1 METPVRWGILWAGLG
16 ALAVVTIIGVLLGA
30 SSAGNGNNNTSG
42 VFLVALLPIGATI
55 AGAILLAGRDPEM
68 NE

>member
-1 METPVRWGILWAGLG
+1 METPTRWGLLWAGLG

-30 SSAGNGNNNTSG
+30 ASSGNGNSNTSG

-55 AGAILLAGRDPEM
+55 AGAILLAGRDPEP